1 MNSTTRARGIIS
13 LAAFALA
20 LNFAGCKSNTPPD
33 DVTLTSAVQGKISSD
48 AAVSSQPIRVSVQNG
63 TAILNGT
70 VSDPA
75 SRDLASRDAAQVTG
89 LKTIVNNLTIQAP
102 NAGTAAKPTPD
113 EHPTEQVT
121 TRPESPVHTIKK
133 PEPRLE
139 RSEMAHNQPPPTPPL
154 TPSVQPAPIE
164 REAPAQQLSAPPPP
178 PAPRNIVVPSGT
190 TLPIRIT
197 QTLDSATAQQGDTFT
212 GVVASDLFIE
222 GVNVLP
228 QGTRVS
234 GRVTAVQEAA
244 HFKGDSLLT
253 IAVTSVDRNGQPI
266 AVSTEPYTKQ
276 GTGRGKNTAEKVGGG
291 AAIGAILGGI
301 FGGGKGAAIG
311 AAAGGG
317 VGAGDQAITR
327 GQQVQI
333 PSETMLRFRTTAPFT
348 VHLNSPSPDASGDPT
363 LKRHPSN

>member
-1 MNSTTRARGIIS
+1 MDSTTRARGTAS
-13 LAAFALA
+13 LAALALA
-20 LNFAGCKSNTPPD
+20 LNFSGCKSNTPPD
-33 DVTLTSAVQGKISSD
+33 DATLTSAVQGQISSD
-48 AAVSSQPIRVSVQNG
+48 PAVGSQPIRASVQNG
-63 TAILNGT
+63 IATLNGT

-75 SRDLASRDAAQVTG
+75 SRDLASRDAAQVSG
-89 LKTIVNNLTIQAP
+89 LKTIINNLTIQAP
-102 NAGTAAKPTPD
+102 NSTAAFAPNPD
-113 EHPTEQVT
+113 QPTEQVT
-121 TRPESPVHTIKK
+121 TRPEPPVHTIKK
-133 PEPRLE
+133 SEPRLE
-139 RSEMAHNQPPPTPPL
+139 PSQMAHNQPPPSPP
-154 TPSVQPAPIE
+154 PSPNIQPAPIV
-164 REAPAQQLSAPPPP
+164 REAPQQPSTPPLP

-190 TLPIRIT
+190 TLPVRIT
-197 QTLDSATAQQGDTFT
+197 QTLDSATTQQGDTFT
-212 GVVASDLFIE
+212 GVLASDLFIE

-253 IAVTSVDRNGQPI
+253 IAVTNLDRNGQQI
-266 AVSTEPYTKQ
+266 AVSTDPYTKQ

-291 AAIGAILGGI
+291 AAIGALLGGI

-317 VGAGDQAITR
+317 VGAGDQALTR

-333 PSETMLRFRTTAPFT
+333 PSETMLRFRTTAPVT
-348 VHLNSPSPDASGDPT
+348 VHLNSPSPDPTGDPT